1 MTTLLQ
7 EESEDS
13 MITQEESRSLST
25 NKASFRTFKRS
36 FDIVASILVLPFVG
50 FFVLIF
56 GIMIKLEDG
65 GPIFYTQSRVG
76 QGLKEFNIFKMRSMK
91 INAEELTGSVWAE
104 KNDPRI
110 TKIGKVI
117 RKYRIDEL
125 PQFINVIKG
134 DMSIIGP
141 RPERLDFTLKF
152 NEEIPGFVNRLHV
165 KPGITGLA
173 QVSGGY
179 EISPREKL
187 YLDCIYMKNFGL
199 KQDLVI
205 IFKTIKVVI
214 TGEGSR

>member
-1 MTTLLQ
+1 MTTIFQ

-13 MITQEESRSLST
+13 LIYKEESMSVFT
-25 NKASFRTFKRS
+25 NKAGFKFLKRS
-36 FDIVASILVLPFVG
+36 FDVVTSLLVLPFVAL
-50 FFVLIF
+50 FIFIF
-56 GIMIKLEDG
+56 GVIIKLEDG
-65 GPIFYTQSRVG
+65 GPIFYSQRRVG
-76 QGLKEFNIFKMRSMK
+76 RGLQEFNIYKMRSMK
-91 INAEELTGSVWAE
+91 VNAEELTGSVWAE

-141 RPERLDFTLKF
+141 RPERLDLTLKF